1 MKRIVFTESQMKMVL
16 DDLISEQIGF
26 EKQSDINN
34 IISTK
39 DPRHT
44 KYFVGKKVGDMARR
58 AGLVWDNKTNQ
69 PKPDEK
75 ADRYF
80 NQTVSKMKSM
90 MDETS
95 AQIFDSMLT
104 KNPNFYYY
112 VVSAMN
118 NGVFGTQTKNKKIV
132 VDNQTTIK
140 QEMVSPGQEGKEI
153 ELPNV
158 EQGYEMF
165 TPPAIEQPMQ
175 FQFNE
180 AVMTPQFI
188 QYINETIFGGIDE
201 AIKNMTDELQKDG
214 RTAVDVYVNKLQI
227 NSSCSTIPN
236 GTSKKTFPGKVPT
249 FKELSDAR
257 AKVVSDYLM
266 DGLTK
271 RKAKFNQSGIVINS
285 DGTNAGK
292 MITIKS
298 GDRMIEVDGTGTSG
312 EAYVGQD
319 KQDLVKNQRVD
330 MTFAFAV
337 RGSNPPKTQKVTI
350 DPVPPEFAPVEVTD
364 FMVRFTATGRNIFKF
379 RPNLRI
385 RITLPRISFRGIF
398 GRGTSMPCPKF

>member
-26 EKQSDINN
+26 EKQSDINT
-34 IISTK
+34 IVSTK
-39 DPRHT
+39 DPRHSKFFAT
-44 KYFVGKKVGDMARR
+44 KDLGYMVKR
-58 AGLVWDNKTNQ
+58 AGLRWNQ
-69 PKPDEK
+69 NTKSIIPDEEM
-75 ADRYF
+75 DREF
-80 NQTVSKMKSM
+80 AKNVASMKSM

-95 AQIFDSMLT
+95 AQVFDSILT

-112 VVSAMN
+112 CVFLFIM
-118 NGVFGTQTKNKKIV
+118 GQFGTQTKNKKIV
-132 VDNQTTIK
+132 VDNQTTVK
-140 QEMVSPGQEGKEI
+140 QEMVKPGQEGKEI

-165 TPPAIEQPMQ
+165 TPPAVEQPMQ

-201 AIKNMTDELQKDG
+201 AIKNMTEQLQKDG

-227 NSSCSTIPN
+227 TSSCSTIPN

-257 AKVVSDYLM
+257 AKVVNDYLVA
-266 DGLTK
+266 GLTK
-271 RKAKFNQSGIVINS
+271 RKAKFNQNGIVINS
-285 DGTNAGK
+285 DGTNVGK

-298 GDRMIEVDGTGTSG
+298 GDKMIEVDGTGTSG

-319 KQDLVKNQRVD
+319 KQELVKNQRVD

-350 DPVPPEFAPVEVTD
+350 DPVPPQFAPVEVTD

-379 RPNLRI
+379 RPNLNI